1 MKLFPAIDIKN
12 GQCVRLRQGKF
23 HNVEPDNPETDLYW
37 TDRGYASVV
46 PCRPD
51 QSAVNEIGL
60 ISDLLG

>member
-1 MKLFPAIDIKN
+1 M
-12 GQCVRLRQGKF
+12 
-23 HNVEPDNPETDLYW
+23 EPDNPETDLYW